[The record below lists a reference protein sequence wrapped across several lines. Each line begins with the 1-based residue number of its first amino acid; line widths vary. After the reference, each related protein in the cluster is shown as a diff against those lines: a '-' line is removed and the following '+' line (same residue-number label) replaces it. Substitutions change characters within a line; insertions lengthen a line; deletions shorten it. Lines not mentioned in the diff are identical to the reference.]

1 MAGASTANVV
11 MMAMTINVAL
21 TFALFAASAW
31 SGSSAL
37 LATAIQSLIGA
48 SSQAMVLYG
57 VTRPAPH
64 AAKSAHGLDHPAPP
78 QSTTAPSSEVAF
90 WSYGVAVLLFS
101 LGAGIAIYD
110 GVAKLA
116 DPLPNKYLHIAYA
129 VLASAFVA
137 LALAARMALKQLT
150 PAEPRVVPAGAQEP
164 ATRAAQ
170 EPAASTVAIESLAG
184 LLGVV
189 IAGAGIAIAD
199 WLSVPV
205 ADGYAAIA
213 IGLLLGVVAA
223 FMSLEIRNLLIAAAH
238 ASEPTGT
245 VSDGATTFFIEE
257 ETTGD
262 PSRIA
267 AAAARNATA
276 ARSAPP
282 APSAPAAEP
291 ASAMSRPMSRKERKR
306 HKGKH

>member
-1 MAGASTANVV
+1 MAVGSAANVV
-11 MMAMTINVAL
+11 IMAMTFNIAL
-21 TFALFAASAW
+21 TFALFATAAW

-37 LATAIQSLIGA
+37 LATAIQSLVGA

-57 VTRPAPH
+57 LSRSALLTMRSAPEMNR
-64 AAKSAHGLDHPAPP
+64 
-78 QSTTAPSSEVAF
+78 TAPTRANEIAF
-90 WSYGVAVLLFS
+90 WSFGVAVLLFS

-129 VLASAFVA
+129 VLTAAFFA
-137 LALAARMALKQLT
+137 LAIIARLALKQLS
-150 PAEPRVVPAGAQEP
+150 PAGPRTSRTA
-164 ATRAAQ
+164 RAAQ

-184 LLGVV
+184 LLGVL

-223 FMSLEIRNLLIAAAH
+223 FMSLEIRNLLIGGARADDRLEVPAD
-238 ASEPTGT
+238 GT
-245 VSDGATTFFIEE
+245 SPFFIEDE
-257 ETTGD
+257 PTVD
-262 PSRIA
+262 PSRA
-267 AAAARNATA
+267 AASASSP
-276 ARSAPP
+276 RSAPS
-282 APSAPAAEP
+282 AAPASRAP
-291 ASAMSRPMSRKERKR
+291 KTAASSAASDPGRPLSRKERKR
-306 HKGKH
+306 QKHKR

>member
-1 MAGASTANVV
+1 LAVGRTANVV
-11 MMAMTINVAL
+11 IMAMTFNIAL
-21 TFALFAASAW
+21 TFALFATAAW
-31 SGSSAL
+31 SGSAAL
-37 LATAIQSLIGA
+37 LATAIQSLIAA

-57 VTRPAPH
+57 LSRSAPEMNRSTQGTSRSTPTRAN
-64 AAKSAHGLDHPAPP
+64 
-78 QSTTAPSSEVAF
+78 EIFF
-90 WSYGVAVLLFS
+90 WSFGVAVLLFS

-129 VLASAFVA
+129 VLTGAFVA
-137 LALAARMALKQLT
+137 LVMIARLALKQL
-150 PAEPRVVPAGAQEP
+150 APAGPRTSRTA
-164 ATRAAQ
+164 RAAQ

-184 LLGVV
+184 LLGIL

-223 FMSLEIRNLLIAAAH
+223 FMSLEIRNLLIGGARADDH
-238 ASEPTGT
+238 LGLS
-245 VSDGATTFFIEE
+245 SDNSSAFFIED
-257 ETTGD
+257 ETTAD
-262 PSRIA
+262 PSRSA
-267 AAAARNATA
+267 ASA
-276 ARSAPP
+276 ARSASLAPR
-282 APSAPAAEP
+282 APSA
-291 ASAMSRPMSRKERKR
+291 SATDSERPMSRKERKR

>member
-1 MAGASTANVV
+1 LAVGRTANVV
-11 MMAMTINVAL
+11 IMAMTFNIAL
-21 TFALFAASAW
+21 TFALFATAAW
-31 SGSSAL
+31 SGSAAL
-37 LATAIQSLIGA
+37 LATAIQSLIAA

-57 VTRPAPH
+57 LPATSPE
-64 AAKSAHGLDHPAPP
+64 SNRTSPAR
-78 QSTTAPSSEVAF
+78 ANEIFF
-90 WSYGVAVLLFS
+90 WSFGVAVLLFS

-129 VLASAFVA
+129 VLTGAFVA
-137 LALAARMALKQLT
+137 LVMIARLALKQL
-150 PAEPRVVPAGAQEP
+150 APAGPRTSRTA
-164 ATRAAQ
+164 RAAQ

-184 LLGVV
+184 LLGIL

-223 FMSLEIRNLLIAAAH
+223 FMSLEIRNLLIGGARADDH
-238 ASEPTGT
+238 LGLS
-245 VSDGATTFFIEE
+245 SDNSSAFFIED
-257 ETTGD
+257 ETTAD
-262 PSRIA
+262 PSRSA
-267 AAAARNATA
+267 ASA
-276 ARSAPP
+276 ARSASLAPR
-282 APSAPAAEP
+282 APSA
-291 ASAMSRPMSRKERKR
+291 SATDSERPMSRKERKR